1 MNLQRYRDLV
11 TVSVDLD
18 TSALQDKLDEIEGG
32 LDEDRVSEI
41 VREALSDAG
50 LDDLSGTYVESD
62 DLDGAIQSVLDNTDF
77 ESRISSLESL
87 NTCGVD
93 LNDLADIPQR
103 VEALETSVENLDNDA
118 LDELTV
124 QVDAVDDRLG
134 GVDQRLQ
141 ALEEAGVSAM
151 VDRVEDLETALT
163 GRVVT
168 LEGEVGL
175 LNERLAALEDK
186 LDALSSESARGLTL
200 LDLLTQAA
208 RLLGILH

>member
-1 MNLQRYRDLV
+1 MDLV

-32 LDEDRVSEI
+32 LDEDRVGEI
-41 VREALSDAG
+41 IREALSDAG

-103 VEALETSVENLDNDA
+103 VEALETDAGLGAEEVERIVRQA
-118 LDELTV
+118 QQAITER
-124 QVDAVDDRLG
+124 VDDLQHAGGSYEARLK
-134 GVDQRLQ
+134 
-141 ALEEAGVSAM
+141 
-151 VDRVEDLETALT
+151 
-163 GRVVT
+163 
-168 LEGEVGL
+168 
-175 LNERLAALEDK
+175 ALEDK
-186 LDALSSESARGLTL
+186 LDALSTESARGLTL